1 MNFDQYRVS
10 GDRPVRLALGRPA
23 FFMVTDSDKAAF
35 DPTRSK
41 RVVLGECKSITLR
54 RQSGAMDFEFTG
66 CTDDERERIGRRLSY
81 LFSTEDSLGL
91 AVERVQRRS
100 SLVALFLNDEAAQDA
115 EEAFAEIDDVDEQQ
129 ADAYIVRDRAT
140 GEEIVMLDPP
150 GGTFRDMG
158 DEYRPPEETGTR
170 LRDRSDG
177 YWVNGDCR
185 AFRPQGDVRSALL
198 NAVSLS
204 PLILNVPPLKR
215 TQVFLDGYEVI
226 EVGSEAGW
234 NIWQWCA
241 EKARGSWGWVSLGA
255 DGGPWLELGDI
266 GDMADLLLAYPE
278 LLDLNPKVKGELDG
292 EGEA

>member
-10 GDRPVRLALGRPA
+10 GDRPARLALGRPA
-23 FFMVTDSDKAAF
+23 FFMVTESDDATF
-35 DPTRSK
+35 DPKRTK
-41 RVVLGECKSITLR
+41 RVVLGECKSVTLQR
-54 RQSGAMDFEFTG
+54 SGAAMDFKFTG
-66 CTDDERERIGRRLSY
+66 CTDDERKRIGCRLNY
-81 LFSTEDSLGL
+81 LFSTDDSLGL
-91 AVERVQRRS
+91 AIEREQRRS
-100 SLVALFLNDEAAQDA
+100 CLVAFLLHDEAAQDA
-115 EEAFAEIDDVDEQQ
+115 EEAFSEIDAEEQ
-129 ADAYIVRDRAT
+129 ADAYSVRDRAT

-150 GGTFRDMG
+150 GGTFRDMA
-158 DEYRPPEETGTR
+158 DEYRPSEETGTR

-215 TQVFLDGYEVI
+215 TQVFPDGYEVI

-234 NIWQWCA
+234 QIWQWCA

-266 GDMADLLLAYPE
+266 GDTADLLLAHPE
-278 LLDLNPKVKGELDG
+278 LLDLNPNVKGELDG